1 MTHKH
6 HHKSFISTVIR
17 PLEHEFK
24 KPVNGI
30 LNAFQ
35 QDFKI
40 IGGATHSL
48 INRGAGILDNL
59 TNPTFLLAIA
69 AVGVI
74 IVMNKK

>member
-1 MTHKH
+1 ML
-6 HHKSFISTVIR
+6 S

-24 KPVNGI
+24 KPVNGL

-48 INRGAGILDNL
+48 INRGTGILDNL
-59 TNPTFLLAIA
+59 TNPAFLLAIA